1 MAEVYVTLGEAA
13 ELERVK
19 YNTMVKRVLRKQESF
34 VTKTEKSEN
43 GGKDVVLVAVSSLSK
58 QARNAWKERE
68 KLKSFTEE
76 FPDKKEDEQK
86 PEVPWYV
93 NTDVD
98 WYIENYKE
106 RYYKAVELG
115 NVVRKFLQYDEGDR
129 TKYAEEFAQKY
140 LGKGQRTLYR
150 YTKAYLEASAWADKL
165 EKEDGAGREFF
176 KVLCLC
182 RKPKETGCFPSI
194 KPEVKQVIKNIWFNE
209 DFARNQGTR
218 EMLYEKLTAIAN
230 INKWEKIPSYQTVTR
245 YISYLMED
253 EGMRNAWFLASRG
266 TREYKNKV
274 MVKGSRDTKGLQVM
288 QIVMGDEHT
297 FDCWVSYKQPN
308 GKVIAIKPHLAAWV
322 DMRSR
327 VIMGDVM
334 CKDANSDILKQ
345 SLLKMIYSEPG
356 GVPEYL
362 YIDNGKDYTAKT
374 MTGRDRNDRSGM
386 NFDNETM
393 GFYKSIGIKDDHRAL
408 PYEPWSKGQ
417 IERFFRTVCN
427 KFTRWM
433 KSYTGTLTGSKT
445 SDKVDKDIKRMLERG
460 ELLTLEEFYEK
471 WHEWLTTVYMH
482 TEHSGLKKMGETY
495 KKPYDCFMNED
506 RYFKAAPP
514 KSYATMLMM
523 KSENVLVRNIG
534 ITKWGYEYRSDEL
547 CDYIG
552 RKVDI
557 KYDPDDM
564 AVLYVFDQKGK
575 RICEAYCQELLQIA
589 PKVTQKAL
597 EEHLKMQKRQQK
609 RDRERLEEARRP
621 FEELNEQ
628 YVGFNETTVLL
639 AVRTLGYTSPVLVR
653 ANDLTGFSHFT
664 LDGSWL
670 LDGSRTLESDT
681 IENRWAE
688 FYIVIVMDADEEHP
702 ISFDIMRKTVRK
714 WKEVGAKDNYFFKYN
729 LSIRQ
734 PHTGNFL
741 EVLYKKHL
749 FYYDYRKLDGMWK
762 LDGSYML
769 DAEMTP
775 VGTRIGYRYESL
787 YELHEAGLA
796 VMAYNYACRMVE
808 SAILKAAY
816 SFRMYYFEY
825 LKTDGSW
832 ITDGSHVVDAEMS
845 PREMRWSTTF
855 HHQHEEE
862 LLLKQRYRMQPCEEE
877 YSIRKTLERYR
888 MVIDYFDYLKL
899 NGLWKLTG
907 SRLMDA
913 QRTEYTTKQAYSF
926 GVEHTRE
933 FRVIWHEE
941 HNLIFLDGTWSL
953 DGSKIIDAWQKTE
966 VL

>member
-1 MAEVYVTLGEAA
+1 MNDKAVPVRYILLGEAA

-628 YVGFNETTVLL
+628 YVGFNETTGGIELMIGGKKQELQNQIKENYPHMQYPPGLYAKVVS
-639 AVRTLGYTSPVLVR
+639 VRQNGELYEATLKILDKNKQPDIRFPEVPKVKTDIPVLKNEIV
-653 ANDLTGFSHFT
+653 AIVLMYG
-664 LDGSWL
+664 
-670 LDGSRTLESDT
+670 ECKP
-681 IENRWAE
+681 
-688 FYIVIVMDADEEHP
+688 YI
-702 ISFDIMRKTVRK
+702 
-714 WKEVGAKDNYFFKYN
+714 
-729 LSIRQ
+729 
-734 PHTGNFL
+734 
-741 EVLYKKHL
+741 
-749 FYYDYRKLDGMWK
+749 
-762 LDGSYML
+762 
-769 DAEMTP
+769 
-775 VGTRIGYRYESL
+775 IGR
-787 YELHEAGLA
+787 
-796 VMAYNYACRMVE
+796 C
-808 SAILKAAY
+808 
-816 SFRMYYFEY
+816 F
-825 LKTDGSW
+825 
-832 ITDGSHVVDAEMS
+832 
-845 PREMRWSTTF
+845 
-855 HHQHEEE
+855 
-862 LLLKQRYRMQPCEEE
+862 
-877 YSIRKTLERYR
+877 
-888 MVIDYFDYLKL
+888 
-899 NGLWKLTG
+899 
-907 SRLMDA
+907 
-913 QRTEYTTKQAYSF
+913 
-926 GVEHTRE
+926 
-933 FRVIWHEE
+933 
-941 HNLIFLDGTWSL
+941 
-953 DGSKIIDAWQKTE
+953 
-966 VL
+966 